1 MKLVGLSTRVVEF
14 DAAPRYN
21 GDPVPPG
28 RPQRY
33 RYPLLLLHSD
43 DSLVGASMGYSP
55 HGEAAALVAT
65 AHDVFWPELAGQD
78 PAPVERLWQ
87 QLHRKSRHL
96 YSYSDGPLGM
106 LDVALW
112 DLRGQATGLSVADLL
127 GRFRETVPSYRTSW
141 LVGADEEQIAKEAVQ
156 TRDSGMHGYKLQLRD
171 GPARDIPRL
180 RAAREAVGDGFALMQ
195 DGVAGYTMAEAVRVG
210 RALAELDY
218 AWFEEPIRDR
228 DLSQLAELSRALTV
242 PVLAGETVT
251 LDELGEFLRRAALP
265 LIRGDVYLKAGI
277 TGLRKAM
284 VAAELLGVNLEI
296 HAANAPLLDV
306 ANLHVAGAAR
316 NCRYIET
323 HHPVFRFGLRGDPLT
338 PDAAGMLI
346 VPTAPG
352 LGVDLD
358 WDWLDRHTIQ
368 ERSSRLP

>member
-1 MKLVGLSTRVVEF
+1 
-14 DAAPRYN
+14 
-21 GDPVPPG
+21 
-28 RPQRY
+28 
-33 RYPLLLLHSD
+33 
-43 DSLVGASMGYSP
+43 
-55 HGEAAALVAT
+55 
-65 AHDVFWPELAGQD
+65 
-78 PAPVERLWQ
+78 
-87 QLHRKSRHL
+87 
-96 YSYSDGPLGM
+96 
-106 LDVALW
+106 
-112 DLRGQATGLSVADLL
+112 
-127 GRFRETVPSYRTSW
+127 
-141 LVGADEEQIAKEAVQ
+141 
-156 TRDSGMHGYKLQLRD
+156 
-171 GPARDIPRL
+171 
-180 RAAREAVGDGFALMQ
+180 
-195 DGVAGYTMAEAVRVG
+195 
-210 RALAELDY
+210 
-218 AWFEEPIRDR
+218 
-228 DLSQLAELSRALTV
+228 
-242 PVLAGETVT
+242 
-251 LDELGEFLRRAALP
+251 
-265 LIRGDVYLKAGI
+265 VYLKAGI